1 MLALSELISYG
12 NMHKIFDFMH
22 ILYDRFPMQNLVNIL
37 FFKTPFVLRSMVIA
51 CVLGGLAGGTVQLA
65 NAAEPF
71 DQQQREEIESVIYD
85 YLLKNP
91 EVLVE
96 AFSVLQAREQLAKK
110 ANLSQTLVSI
120 DETLYNDPWSPQGG
134 NLEGSVTIIEFFD
147 YRCGYCKKVFPDIQK
162 VIADDS
168 DIRVIYKEFPI
179 LGDDSVFASRASI
192 AIWLTWPEKY
202 HDFHA
207 AMMGSRGTLSETRVF
222 EYAASIGV
230 DLDDLKQAM
239 KSEIIDQSIIKTAEL
254 ARLLN
259 ISGTPGFIIGNELIP
274 GAISLDDI
282 KELVEIAR
290 SNS

>member
-1 MLALSELISYG
+1 
-12 NMHKIFDFMH
+12 MH